1 MIVTG
6 HEAFLL
12 TLLFVV
18 TGYITHSVAA
28 RFTFRKNERPE
39 LLLLRFLAYGTLN
52 ALVLLPFIATHT
64 KVLPR
69 ETWAGILVH
78 NLAAYYELAIWT
90 LFLMP
95 VLLGVVIGIFHT
107 LYGLKDWFN
116 APVASW
122 DERIAR
128 SRGRWVLVSLENGN
142 RVAGFLG
149 REAAVVSDTGERDLY
164 LQTLCFAEVSGV
176 WQKVPRSQGMLISGK
191 GIQSIEFWEDEGV
204 KPANLKERLKAWLFP
219 ENGRVPP
226 IFQSS
231 MIAGSAKLEEAA
243 TVEPVEAKD
252 EVPLLVEVPLANAAT
267 ATTITASRVGADADL
282 TTHYNGNGSGAASA

>member
-52 ALVLLPFIATHT
+52 ALVSLPLITMHT

-69 ETWAGILVH
+69 ETWTGILVH
-78 NLAAYYELAIWT
+78 NLVVYYGLAVWT
-90 LFLMP
+90 LFLIP
-95 VLLGVVIGIFHT
+95 ALLGIVIGIFHT

-128 SRGRWVLVSLENGN
+128 SRGQWVLVTLEDGTK
-142 RVAGFLG
+142 AMGYLG
-149 REAAVVSDTGERDLY
+149 RGAAVISDTGERDLY
-164 LQTLCFAEVSGV
+164 LQTLYQADADEV
-176 WQKVPRSQGMLISGK
+176 WRKVPRSKGVLISGK
-191 GIQSIEFWEDEGV
+191 GIRSIEFWEDEV
-204 KPANLKERLKAWLFP
+204 ARPARLRDRLKAWASSVDG
-219 ENGRVPP
+219 NMPP
-226 IFQSS
+226 LFQSS
-231 MIAGSAKLEEAA
+231 LIASIAEPAKALESVGT
-243 TVEPVEAKD
+243 TVEDILSLE
-252 EVPLLVEVPLANAAT
+252 
-267 ATTITASRVGADADL
+267 
-282 TTHYNGNGSGAASA
+282 GAAAASPKAVQAEQILSAGAGQDSSQPKSGSWNASS